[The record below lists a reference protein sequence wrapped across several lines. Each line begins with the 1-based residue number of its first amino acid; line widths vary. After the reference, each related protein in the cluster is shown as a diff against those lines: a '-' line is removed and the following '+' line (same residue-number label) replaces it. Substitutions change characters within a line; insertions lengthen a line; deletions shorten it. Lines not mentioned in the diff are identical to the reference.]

1 MMLPF
6 ESSDHQTGGRR
17 MGGDRRS
24 FSYEC
29 CIPERRSGVE
39 RRSGKDR
46 RRQSRMRAMMVV
58 ADETGAIGVKRS
70 VNAMD

>member
-1 MMLPF
+1 MQQF
-6 ESSDHQTGGRR
+6 KSSDHLTGGRR

-46 RRQSRMRAMMVV
+46 RHQSRISAMMVV
-58 ADETGAIGVKRS
+58 ADETDTIGMNRS
-70 VNAMD
+70 VNVMD

>member
-1 MMLPF
+1 MLHF

-17 MGGDRRS
+17 MGSDRRS

-29 CIPERRSGVE
+29 CIPERRCGVE

-58 ADETGAIGVKRS
+58 ADETDTIGMKRS

>member
-1 MMLPF
+1 MQHLKC
-6 ESSDHQTGGRR
+6 SDHQTGGRR

-46 RRQSRMRAMMVV
+46 RHQSRITAMMVV
-58 ADETGAIGVKRS
+58 ADDSDPIGMKRS
-70 VNAMD
+70 GSRMD